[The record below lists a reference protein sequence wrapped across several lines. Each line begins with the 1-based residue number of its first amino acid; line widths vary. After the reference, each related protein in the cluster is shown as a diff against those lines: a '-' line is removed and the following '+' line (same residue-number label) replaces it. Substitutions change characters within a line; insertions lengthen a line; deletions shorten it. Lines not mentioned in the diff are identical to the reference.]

1 MQWFTNYATN
11 TWPGGTWNRKA
22 MSGIGNGVDSDPNRQ
37 LGYGFKYLEFE
48 ALNGGWIDA
57 NVNPPAAPVLDFP
70 SKPVLTATGD
80 GAFPVTDLTF
90 ESSGFADPQGAGDF
104 AAWQWR
110 VARISAAGMPGHD
123 AAGPSIYEMNAV
135 MESGELSGAPGEFA
149 IPLGVV
155 EPGLTYRVRVR
166 HKDVAGNWSY
176 WSEPVEFG
184 ATAAPQRDLVHY
196 WNFNSV
202 PVLGVSYTAGG
213 ADLTVSGTGTVLS
226 DSGQSFTGENA
237 WNGDLTGTH
246 FRLNEPLGATVDLA
260 VPTTGYREVIVRYE
274 TRRSGQ
280 GAGLQVVSYTVDGT
294 NYLPFAEIEVL
305 DGVPV
310 VQNLDFR
317 GVSGVDHNPDFAI
330 RITFQQGSGGLAG
343 NNRFDNLTVEGEALP
358 AAAVTL
364 DGLAVIYDG
373 AEKEVLVTTDPP
385 GLAVEI
391 TYNGSPTVPVAAGS
405 YAVVATVNDENFVGS
420 ASGTLE
426 IAKRAA
432 VVTLG
437 DLVAVYDGLEK
448 EVSVTTDPLGLAV
461 EVTYDGLSTIPTEV
475 GSYAVVATV
484 VDDNHEGSASGVLEI
499 EAAVAGYAD
508 WRTEHF
514 PDPGDLANDAI
525 SGPFAS
531 AAGDGVANIVRYSMD
546 LGPFDGVGGKMPKIA
561 MTPGGPVLL
570 FHHDAAKEDLRWL
583 VKTSPDLVD
592 WTTVTWDSEVH
603 GAPGAHGDPWFN
615 ASIALPETFGG
626 NPATELFHR
635 LEIGVA
641 AEN

>member
-1 MQWFTNYATN
+1 
-11 TWPGGTWNRKA
+11 
-22 MSGIGNGVDSDPNRQ
+22 
-37 LGYGFKYLEFE
+37 
-48 ALNGGWIDA
+48 
-57 NVNPPAAPVLDFP
+57 
-70 SKPVLTATGD
+70 
-80 GAFPVTDLTF
+80 
-90 ESSGFADPQGAGDF
+90 
-104 AAWQWR
+104 
-110 VARISAAGMPGHD
+110 
-123 AAGPSIYEMNAV
+123 
-135 MESGELSGAPGEFA
+135 
-149 IPLGVV
+149 
-155 EPGLTYRVRVR
+155 
-166 HKDVAGNWSY
+166 
-176 WSEPVEFG
+176 
-184 ATAAPQRDLVHY
+184 
-196 WNFNSV
+196 
-202 PVLGVSYTAGG
+202 
-213 ADLTVSGTGTVLS
+213 
-226 DSGQSFTGENA
+226 
-237 WNGDLTGTH
+237 
-246 FRLNEPLGATVDLA
+246 LNEPLGATVDLA